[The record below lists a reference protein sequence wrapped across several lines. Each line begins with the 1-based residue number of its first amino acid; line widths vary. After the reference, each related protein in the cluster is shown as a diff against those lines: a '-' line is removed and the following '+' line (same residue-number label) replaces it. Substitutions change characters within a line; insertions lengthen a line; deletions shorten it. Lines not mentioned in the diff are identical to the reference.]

1 MIKYFGPLLC
11 LFFLISLPSSS
22 LALEQEEMDALLK
35 LIDARQQYAG
45 DYKALT
51 YIEQK
56 EKNKN
61 DLVYQA
67 VIYRRDKED
76 KLMILFV
83 KPQAEAGKGY
93 LRIDK
98 NLFMYDPT
106 VGKWERRTDREHIGG
121 TDSRRTDFDESR
133 LSEEYIPAYVK
144 EEKLGQHQVHHLK
157 LTAKKNADTA
167 YPIMHI
173 WIDKKTT
180 NILKQQEYALS
191 GRLMRTVYYPKYE
204 KMYSKS
210 KGMDIFIP
218 KQIRIFDEIEKG
230 NRTIIVLQKI
240 DINPLPAN
248 IFTKAWLESKS
259 R

>member
-1 MIKYFGPLLC
+1 MFILAA
-11 LFFLISLPSSS
+11 LPFSAQ
-22 LALEQEEMDALLK
+22 ALEQEEMIALLK
-35 LIDARQQYAG
+35 LIDERQQYPG

-67 VIYRRDKED
+67 VIYRRDTED
-76 KLMILFV
+76 KLMILFI

-98 NLFMYDPT
+98 NFFMYDPT

-121 TDSRRTDFDESR
+121 TDSRRVDFDESR
-133 LSEEYIPAYVK
+133 LSEEYSPAYVQ
-144 EEKLGQHQVHHLK
+144 EETLGRHQVHHLE
-157 LTAKKNADTA
+157 LTAKNNADTA
-167 YPIMHI
+167 YPVRHL
-173 WIDKKTT
+173 WIDKETN
-180 NILKQQEYALS
+180 NILKQQEFALS
-191 GRLMRTVYYPKYE
+191 GRLMRTVYYPNYK
-204 KMYSKS
+204 KVYSKS
-210 KGMDIFIP
+210 KGMDVYIP
-218 KQIRIFDEIEKG
+218 KQIRIFDEVEKG
-230 NRTIIVLQKI
+230 NRSIIVLQKI
-240 DINPLPAN
+240 DFNPLPAN